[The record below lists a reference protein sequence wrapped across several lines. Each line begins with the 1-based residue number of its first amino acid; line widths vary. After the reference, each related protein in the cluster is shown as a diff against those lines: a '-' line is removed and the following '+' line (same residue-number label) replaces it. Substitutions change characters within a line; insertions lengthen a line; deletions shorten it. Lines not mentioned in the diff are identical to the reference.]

1 MKRVRMVV
9 GIALLAVASFLAVHA
24 TVHPNAHH
32 PAWWL
37 VATVFGIGLAL
48 LAPEIAK
55 TLLDRAVDFLP
66 WRKS

>member
-9 GIALLAVASFLAVHA
+9 GIALLAVASFVAIHA
-24 TVHPNAHH
+24 TVHPSEHH
-32 PAWWL
+32 LAWWL
-37 VATVFGIGLAL
+37 VASVFGIGLAL

-55 TLLDRAVDFLP
+55 TLLDRAIDFLP